1 MTPRD
6 PFDRLVEAVSER
18 GEIDW
23 DESERT
29 SETAEDQELVR
40 NLKSLRAIADYGAP
54 LPKFESVRPAGAD
67 DASGLRPELPG
78 KTWAHL
84 TILEKV
90 GEGVYGEVHRAWDP
104 RLNVDVALKLVPS
117 EFAPND
123 EALQEARLLA
133 RVNHENVA
141 RVFGVDRAAGWV
153 GVWTEFVDGTTLRD
167 VAREEAPL
175 PEARLRSIARSLLAA
190 VGAIHDAK
198 IVHRD
203 LKPENVLVDKS
214 GRIVVTD
221 FGCGS
226 FRTGV
231 DLANRSRF
239 AGTPRFLAPE
249 LFEKGLPTPG
259 TDCYALG
266 VILYLLATSRY
277 PVDAADVGEL
287 KAAHREGR
295 RNALVQARRDLSPAF
310 AATVDRSLDPDP
322 AKRYRSAREWLAD
335 LDATE
340 ASPIEPARS
349 PTVAEA
355 TASAPKSGPWL
366 TLVAVAI
373 AAVIAFVAIQGRVAA
388 PLAFDASLWLAHE
401 GEGWNQWPIS
411 ANGEG
416 ATDLAVRV
424 GDRLMMSFEAPE
436 ASFVY
441 VVNWDD
447 AGRAY
452 LLFPMRESTLRNPLP
467 GGRTHRLPG
476 LVNGEPFAWEVS
488 SGSDSEHFAVIA
500 SRVRL
505 AEFEETLGGLA
516 EVDVDDGELPRSV
529 FAGVLRG
536 VGKASAT
543 DAPPGTE
550 RPEAFV
556 EELQRRLAE
565 DGKLRGR
572 VALRV
577 FSVAHAE

>member
-1 MTPRD
+1 
-6 PFDRLVEAVSER
+6 
-18 GEIDW
+18 
-23 DESERT
+23 
-29 SETAEDQELVR
+29 
-40 NLKSLRAIADYGAP
+40 
-54 LPKFESVRPAGAD
+54 
-67 DASGLRPELPG
+67 
-78 KTWAHL
+78 
-84 TILEKV
+84 
-90 GEGVYGEVHRAWDP
+90 
-104 RLNVDVALKLVPS
+104 VPS
-117 EFAPND
+117 EFAQTD
-123 EALQEARLLA
+123 EALKEARMLA

-175 PEARLRSIARSLLAA
+175 PEARLGSIARSLLAA
-190 VGAIHDAK
+190 LGAIHDAK

-295 RNALVQARRDLSPAF
+295 RNVLVQARRDLSLAF
-310 AATVDRSLDPDP
+310 AATVDRALDPDP

-340 ASPIEPARS
+340 ASPTTETSPA
-349 PTVAEA
+349 AEA
-355 TASAPKSGPWL
+355 RPASAADATARATKSAPWVP
-366 TLVAVAI
+366 LVVLAI
-373 AAVIAFVAIQGRVAA
+373 AAVIAYVAIQGRVAA

-411 ANGEG
+411 ASGAG
-416 ATDLAVRV
+416 ATDLAVQV
-424 GDRLMMSFEAPE
+424 GDRLMMSFEAPD

-476 LVNGEPFAWEVS
+476 PVNGEPFAWEVS

-536 VGKASAT
+536 VGKARAT
-543 DAPPGTE
+543 DAPPGTR